1 MGLLQK
7 VRQKIVNREYYL
19 SAHAEEEM
27 WADDLE
33 RKDVEHAILRGR
45 IEKKLT
51 QDARGS
57 RYRVEGP
64 TIDGRPIYVICRFS
78 EQSELLIITVYA
90 LEVRE

>member
-7 VRQKIVNREYYL
+7 IGQKIVDREYYL

-27 WADDLE
+27 WADGLE
-33 RKDVEHAILRGR
+33 RKDVEHAILKGR

-51 QDARGS
+51 RDARGT
-57 RYRVEGP
+57 RYRMEGT
-64 TIDGRPIYVICRFS
+64 TIDGRPIYVVCRFS
-78 EQSELLIITVYA
+78 EKSELLIITVYA